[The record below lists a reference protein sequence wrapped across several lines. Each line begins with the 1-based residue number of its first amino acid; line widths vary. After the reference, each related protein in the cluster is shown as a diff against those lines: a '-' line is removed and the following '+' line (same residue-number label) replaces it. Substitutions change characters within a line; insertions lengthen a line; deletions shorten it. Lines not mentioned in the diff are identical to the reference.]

1 MDLDTLKLWMA
12 GAGLDGKEDAN
23 GFLLVARGNLEIT
36 AAYLEDADLV
46 VCFSPL
52 LELAGLDDGQRLEAM
67 TQSLAL
73 NGAGALPP
81 CCALAYDETADAVY
95 LLWQQSPGQ
104 LDAARF
110 ETAFGDFATAAEQVQ
125 EHLRVLLADGDGAAH
140 GHGGQDFAIR
150 V

>member
-52 LELAGLDDGQRLEAM
+52 LELAGLDGAQRLEALS
-67 TQSLAL
+67 QALAL
-73 NGAGALPP
+73 NGVGSLPP
-81 CCALAYDETADAVY
+81 GCALSYDEAADVVY
-95 LLWQQSPGQ
+95 LLWRQSPEQ
-104 LDAARF
+104 LDSAGF
-110 ETAFGDFATAAEQVQ
+110 EKAFGDFVTAAAQVQ
-125 EHLRVLLADGDGAAH
+125 EYLRGLLAESDGAESGRDA
-140 GHGGQDFAIR
+140 QDFLLK